1 MIHFPFRLDASHIPF
16 HAIVLM
22 KSKTQSIPS
31 QISVSSKDLSPLPLN
46 AMSTTSVKRANDVL
60 ERSRGQVKVAV
71 GAATTA
77 VHDADIDAASMVV
90 DVDVAPAGVL
100 SVEETMAY
108 GGDVVMGGVL
118 VAAGSEAGLVVG
130 YVAGGAS
137 RKRGGGDG

>member
-1 MIHFPFRLDASHIPF
+1 
-16 HAIVLM
+16 
-22 KSKTQSIPS
+22 
-31 QISVSSKDLSPLPLN
+31 
-46 AMSTTSVKRANDVL
+46 MSTTSVKRANDVL